1 MTQYSR
7 PDNDPSQTTNWAPS
21 TGSDLFAMI
30 DEASPDDADYVSVQD
45 QMSGTTETFKVDLS
59 TVTDPVSAA
68 SHKVTVRAKDSVG
81 MGTIALTVKL
91 LQGAT
96 TIANITSFSLSG
108 SSPADY
114 TYTLSTGEA
123 NSITDYSS
131 LLLEVSATDSM
142 MSGTTTTVYQAF
154 FECPD
159 APAPSDDGIA
169 GIAYSPA
176 RSAAS
181 GAAFGITQR
190 TR

>member
-1 MTQYSR
+1 
-7 PDNDPSQTTNWAPS
+7 
-21 TGSDLFAMI
+21 MI
-30 DEASPDDADYVSVQD
+30 DEASPNDADYVSVQD
-45 QMSGTTETFKVDLS
+45 QMSGSTETFTVDLS
-59 TVTDPVSAA
+59 TVTDPVSSL

-81 MGTIALTVKL
+81 FGTITFVVKL
-91 LQGAT
+91 VQGAT
-96 TIANITSFSLSG
+96 TIATITSYTLSG
-108 SSPADY
+108 SAADH
-114 TYTLSTGEA
+114 TYTLSTAEA
-123 NSITDYSS
+123 NSITNYSS
-131 LLLEVSATDSM
+131 LSLQVSATDSM
-142 MSGTTTTVYQAF
+142 FSGTTTTVYQAF